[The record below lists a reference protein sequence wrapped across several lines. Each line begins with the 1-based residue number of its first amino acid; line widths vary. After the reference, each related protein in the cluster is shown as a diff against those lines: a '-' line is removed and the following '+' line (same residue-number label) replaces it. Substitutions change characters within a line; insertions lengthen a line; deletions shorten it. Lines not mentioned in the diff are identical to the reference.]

1 MKFLFEVKNQQNHHK
16 NLLTAVKMWRFNYV
30 PWTIDYADKC
40 VQNEMALDEGALRAQ
55 IAELDQ
61 KIAFYEAD
69 IERSEEQ
76 SVELLADVQTLA
88 MRYGFSCCSI

>member
-1 MKFLFEVKNQQNHHK
+1 
-16 NLLTAVKMWRFNYV
+16 MWRFNYV

-88 MRYGFSCCSI
+88 MRYESSCCSI